1 MGGER
6 VEKEEELV
14 EGMQSAGESDADEV
28 EYDEHVWL
36 SLKNAQI
43 LTAAIADTI
52 SELDAEHRDEIVA
65 NSTAYTARLA
75 ELDAAYDEM
84 VSSAR
89 YDTLVFG
96 DRFPFRYLV
105 DDYGLNYYAA
115 FSGCSAEAEASFETI
130 LILAEKVDAMS
141 LPAVLQIEFSDG
153 SIARS
158 IRDATT
164 AGTQALLTV
173 DSLQSVTAQKVNSTM
188 TYLSAMQENLFVLQQ
203 ALNG

>member
-65 NSTAYTARLA
+65 NSTTYTARLA
-75 ELDAAYDEM
+75 ELGILEIQ
-84 VSSAR
+84 
-89 YDTLVFG
+89 DTFL
-96 DRFPFRYLV
+96 
-105 DDYGLNYYAA
+105 
-115 FSGCSAEAEASFETI
+115 
-130 LILAEKVDAMS
+130 LINE
-141 LPAVLQIEFSDG
+141 PI
-153 SIARS
+153 
-158 IRDATT
+158 
-164 AGTQALLTV
+164 
-173 DSLQSVTAQKVNSTM
+173 
-188 TYLSAMQENLFVLQQ
+188 
-203 ALNG
+203 

>member
-65 NSTAYTARLA
+65 NSTTYTARLA

-84 VSSAR
+84 VSCAR

-130 LILAEKVDAMS
+130 LFLAEKVDAMS
-141 LPAVLQIEFSDG
+141 LSAVLQIESSDG